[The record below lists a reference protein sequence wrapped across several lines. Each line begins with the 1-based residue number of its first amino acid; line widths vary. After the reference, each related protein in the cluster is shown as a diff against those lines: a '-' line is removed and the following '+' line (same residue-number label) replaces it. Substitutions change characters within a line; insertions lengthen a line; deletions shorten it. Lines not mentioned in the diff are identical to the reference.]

1 MEGERGRE
9 REILKNKKT
18 QRETKEIKNE
28 MRSYYNK
35 SLLMTY
41 TQGWGKVLW
50 YLYLNTFYYNEE
62 YLYLYLGFTM
72 YLYF

>member
-28 MRSYYNK
+28 MTSYYNK

-41 TQGWGKVLW
+41 TRYTPSDNNNFFL
-50 YLYLNTFYYNEE
+50 
-62 YLYLYLGFTM
+62 
-72 YLYF
+72 